1 LEAAILAATD
11 GRQPNARWA
20 GQSCARAFTEKLRI
34 LTQHLTTPT
43 DDPLPRFFRLADAD
57 PYLRHYLLG
66 RQRPGTRIETLSW
79 YWRFLMMIILV
90 RQLSAAVYDL
100 STVQS
105 TN

>member
-57 PYLRHYLLG
+57 PYLRHYLFG
-66 RQRPGTRIETLSW
+66 RQRPETRIETQCDIGLD
-79 YWRFLMMIILV
+79 V
-90 RQLSAAVYDL
+90 PTPVKQEAEN
-100 STVQS
+100 Q
-105 TN
+105 